1 VPEVQYVRE
10 HDGVFVRNRRF
21 AAEEGAQTDSKRRF
35 TMSYLEDED
44 FERAAQILRVKFGI
58 DDQLRLDVIDIL
70 RKLKHHGQIIDYV
83 RVPDMSLPE
92 AEAQYDPDKG
102 IIYLRE
108 STYQAALQG
117 NRRARWTVAHE
128 IGHVTLNHQRTR
140 NRSSTLRSIE
150 KIAQTIRR
158 DEAQAHKFA
167 AALLAPFH
175 RANFSLQTTAQ
186 QVATR
191 FDISLDAANR
201 RIEEFTRIYRR
212 LNGLA
217 RPLPSSVI
225 DFLKA
230 AQRKGHMIK
239 NLALADFISA
249 LGTSPRYEGDACPSC
264 NEFKLVRSGIGKK
277 CDGCGAITGDD

>member
-1 VPEVQYVRE
+1 
-10 HDGVFVRNRRF
+10 
-21 AAEEGAQTDSKRRF
+21 
-35 TMSYLEDED
+35 MLYLEDED
-44 FERAAQILRVKFGI
+44 FERAAQILRIKFGI
-58 DDQLRLDVIDIL
+58 DDQLRLDVIDVL
-70 RKLKHHGQIIDYV
+70 RKLKHHGQIVDYV
-83 RVPDMSLPE
+83 RVPDISLPD

-128 IGHVTLNHQRTR
+128 VGHVALNHQRTR
-140 NRSSTLRSIE
+140 NRSSSSSTLRSVE

-158 DEAQAHKFA
+158 DEAQAHRFA

-186 QVATR
+186 QVALR

-230 AQRKGHMIK
+230 AQRKGHMVK
-239 NLALADFISA
+239 NPALANFISA
-249 LGTSPRYEGDACPSC
+249 LGPSPRYEGDPCPNC
-264 NEFKLVRSGIGKK
+264 GKFNLVRSGLGMN